1 MLQQAVIKPE
11 DIERAFSQVR
21 RGRRHRRNRRLRFL
35 SSPVELVDIAARR
48 RIATVFNFRELV
60 EAGELIS
67 YGPNVQ
73 DMCSQSARL
82 IRNAVNGEP
91 TGEIPMELPTR
102 IAT

>member
-1 MLQQAVIKPE
+1 M
-11 DIERAFSQVR
+11 
-21 RGRRHRRNRRLRFL
+21 
-35 SSPVELVDIAARR
+35 
-48 RIATVFNFRELV
+48 